1 MPRTY
6 GKAKQTRLSFAP
18 IALPTDD
25 DENDEMAREA
35 TLKYG
40 HPSRPTVPATRS
52 KVNMGSARKA
62 SPDPFVVDK
71 STENGEVP
79 TDESR
84 KPRRK
89 KDKKAKEA
97 EKEKVKDEVKVK
109 EKSEKG
115 DKKKDKKKKRR
126 EKKEKK
132 SRNPS
137 PPPSETPEV
146 ISPAKESSDSDL
158 EIQSSVRKN
167 RAVKRKRSPSPE
179 SSSPQSPTRA
189 GPSAQEDNDE
199 EGVVAR
205 PRRKLRRGPAQ
216 PATIVLDDSSDE
228 SDEPIVSSPV
238 KRRRRNMSVEE
249 PQTPRRNRNQDQLDL
264 EEDLEDLQD
273 SVVTQSR
280 TRGRVANSARAQR
293 QKHLEALRRR
303 RAGQTE
309 TDEEQSEPKPD
320 ETESSEDDSSE
331 AEDEEEEAVR
341 QPQIPFAREDSDV
354 ESEIASNEDLD
365 RYDKDFV
372 LDDDDDDKLGVPAGL
387 DEMPIE
393 FSRHSYKQLKDYFQ
407 DAVEWMVLN
416 QLFPAFPRS
425 SAIYKVAFDKLEDEV
440 KGRTGSQLISSV
452 WNADFCRALM
462 ARPHLEET
470 TFPTTENHPCDACKR
485 SGHPASADL
494 KFYGKVYSLDTLEP
508 LADSDSDKE
517 QSDDE
522 EEEDDGLERDRDGH
536 VLPDENTR
544 FYLGRHCKG
553 RATMAH
559 TLTHWRFHLN
569 EWVVDHLARVGH
581 VSDEKVLERG
591 HWSQKRKAKYAS
603 EAFRD
608 MVEGGEVKKLWR
620 DFHINL
626 RTARESTTLG

>member
-25 DENDEMAREA
+25 DDNDEMARQA

-40 HPSRPTVPATRS
+40 HPSRPTIPATRS
-52 KVNMGSARKA
+52 KLNMGSRRKG
-62 SPDPFVVDK
+62 SPDSFVYDE

-79 TDESR
+79 TEEGSR
-84 KPRRK
+84 KSRRK
-89 KDKKAKEA
+89 KDKKDKKAGR
-97 EKEKVKDEVKVK
+97 EKDEIKVKDKNERD
-109 EKSEKG
+109 E
-115 DKKKDKKKKRR
+115 KKKDKKKRR
-126 EKKEKK
+126 RKEKKEMK
-132 SRNPS
+132 SRNPT
-137 PPPSETPEV
+137 PPPSATPEV
-146 ISPAKESSDSDL
+146 IPPAEESSDSDL
-158 EIQSSVRKN
+158 DIQSSVRKN

-179 SSSPQSPTRA
+179 ESNPQSPTPA
-189 GPSAQEDNDE
+189 DPSAQEENDE
-199 EGVVAR
+199 DVVTR

-216 PATIVLDDSSDE
+216 PAAIVLDDSSDE
-228 SDEPIVSSPV
+228 SDAPIASSPV
-238 KRRRRNMSVEE
+238 KRGRRNMSVEE
-249 PQTPRRNRNQDQLDL
+249 PQTPRHNRNQDQLDL

-273 SVVTQSR
+273 S
-280 TRGRVANSARAQR
+280 GRLANSARAQR
-293 QKHLEALRRR
+293 QKHLETLRRR

-309 TDEEQSEPKPD
+309 TDEEQSELKPD
-320 ETESSEDDSSE
+320 ETESSEDNWSE
-331 AEDEEEEAVR
+331 AEDDEEEAIR
-341 QPQIPFAREDSDV
+341 QPRIPFAREDSDV

-387 DEMPIE
+387 EEMPIE

-425 SAIYKVAFDKLEDEV
+425 SPIYKVAFDKLEDEV

-470 TFPTTENHPCDACKR
+470 TFSISEDHPCDACKR

-494 KFYGKVYSLDTLEP
+494 KFYGKAYSLDTLEP
-508 LADSDSDKE
+508 LSDPDE
-517 QSDDE
+517 ERSDDDNE
-522 EEEDDGLERDRDGH
+522 EEGDDGLERDRDGH

-569 EWVVDHLARVGH
+569 EWVVDHLSRMGH
-581 VSDEKVLERG
+581 VSDEKVLERS
-591 HWSQKRKAKYAS
+591 HWSQKRNAKYAG